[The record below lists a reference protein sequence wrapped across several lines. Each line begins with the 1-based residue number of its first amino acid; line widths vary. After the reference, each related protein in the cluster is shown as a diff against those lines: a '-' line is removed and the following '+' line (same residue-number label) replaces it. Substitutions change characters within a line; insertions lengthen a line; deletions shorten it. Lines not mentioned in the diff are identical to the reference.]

1 MIRRDSICAERKRTM
16 ADIEKAKDV
25 FEVFKNYLTAKDIHF
40 EADDSSLMIRLVVQ
54 GEDLPQPT
62 FIRVMPEKEVVMI
75 SSPIPSNIPEEKRMD
90 AAIAVVSANYGM
102 INGCFDLD
110 MSDGEIHYRCAQGY
124 MGTDFSDELAAYMLQ
139 MVFLITD
146 EFNDKFFL
154 LGKGLLSLEDFLEKT
169 KRS

>member
-1 MIRRDSICAERKRTM
+1 M

-25 FEVFKNYLTAKDIHF
+25 FEVFKNYLTDKDIHF
-40 EADDSSLMIRLVVQ
+40 QADDGSLTIRLVVQ

-62 FIRVMPEKEVVMI
+62 FIRVMPDKEVVRI
-75 SSPIPSNIPEEKRMD
+75 TSPIPSNIPQEKRTD
-90 AAIAVVSANYGM
+90 AAVVSANYGM

-110 MSDGEIHYRCAQGY
+110 MSDGEIYYRCAQGY
-124 MGTDFSDELAAYMLQ
+124 MGTDFSDELAAYMLR

-146 EFNDKFFL
+146 EYNDKFFL